1 MNGGGG
7 DSRNAKI
14 QHRSR
19 EEVDTEVVA
28 KEEEGDDEDEERQKK
43 KKKKKRTHTQ
53 EGNATDFC
61 AVLAGLCFL
70 ENTEKIYRNLSRAVR
85 SLLYLP
91 LYITIQLL

>member
-1 MNGGGG
+1 MNGGGGG

-43 KKKKKRTHTQ
+43 RKKKRTHTQ

>member
-43 KKKKKRTHTQ
+43 RKKKRTHTQ